1 MGGEGRESAGKD
13 VDVERNL
20 LCANEGCHEREGDE
34 VERGIV
40 TRWARRL
47 FPGSVNLVSCFII
60 ARSRNLLPTLVIAQ
74 SW

>member
-1 MGGEGRESAGKD
+1 MCGERRGRRAEYSLR
-13 VDVERNL
+13 ERGL
-20 LCANEGCHEREGDE
+20 PLAREGDE
-34 VERGIV
+34 VEGGIV

-74 SW
+74 SR